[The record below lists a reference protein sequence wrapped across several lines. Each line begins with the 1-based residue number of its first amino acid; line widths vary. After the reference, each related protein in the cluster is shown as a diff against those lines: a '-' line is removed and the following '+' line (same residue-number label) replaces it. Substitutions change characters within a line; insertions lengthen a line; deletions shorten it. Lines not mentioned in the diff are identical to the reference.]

1 MDLQEEEEEE
11 KFCGMNQNTEKNRS
25 HSSLFE

>member
-1 MDLQEEEEEE
+1 MDLQEEEEE